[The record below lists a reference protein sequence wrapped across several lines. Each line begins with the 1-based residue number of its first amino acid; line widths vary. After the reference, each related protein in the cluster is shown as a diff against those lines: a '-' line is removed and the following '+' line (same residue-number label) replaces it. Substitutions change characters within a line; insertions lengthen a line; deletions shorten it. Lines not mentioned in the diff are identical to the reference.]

1 MLDVSVFGEMSSPAT
16 GLGTARTN
24 QVNSVFNN
32 WRFEDV
38 ARQVEVCPG
47 AIGAASA
54 DKAIQQIIDLLA
66 A

>member
-38 ARQVEVCPG
+38 WLDR
-47 AIGAASA
+47 
-54 DKAIQQIIDLLA
+54 
-66 A
+66 

>member
-1 MLDVSVFGEMSSPAT
+1 MLRSYVRVAVMLDVSVFGEMSSPAT

-38 ARQVEVCPG
+38 WLDR
-47 AIGAASA
+47 
-54 DKAIQQIIDLLA
+54 
-66 A
+66 